1 MHETTGV
8 QVLGRRFAAAVAA
21 VAMITVGLAP
31 TAHADNTT
39 MDYTA
44 LRNGWDANEPS
55 LSPGQ
60 VSSGHFGQV
69 FNTTLQGQIYGQPL
83 IAGNTVIVATQDD
96 FVYGTDATTG
106 AIQWQRSVGRP
117 EPATATAC
125 ADVTPNYGVTATPV
139 IDSVSGTV
147 YVVARSWDGSNLNSA
162 GYSVHALD
170 IHTGVERAGWPVP
183 VAGNATNDATTA
195 FDPIH
200 INSRPG
206 LLLLNGWVYFAFG
219 SMCDQATYKGWVG
232 GVSTSNGQMR
242 LWTDEPGSF
251 TSGGIWQS
259 GGGLMSDGNGRVFV
273 ATGNGDVP
281 PPGPGNAPPGQL
293 GNSVVRLSQQ
303 ADGSLVAADFFA
315 PSNAASLNVLDL
327 DLGSGGP
334 VGLPDSFGVPGHP
347 HLLVSGSKEGRVFLL
362 DRDKLGGE
370 AQGPG
375 GTDAVVAETP
385 VLSNGVYGHAAAW
398 PGDGGYIYI
407 NAGLIRAFR
416 VSTDLAGNTSLIQVG
431 ATKEADYRSASPII
445 TSTGTTS
452 GSALMWMIAGP
463 LNGAPTAELRAYGT
477 VPQGS
482 QLPLVFRA
490 PIGTATKFSV
500 PVANNGRV
508 YVGNLD
514 GHLLGFGAVPAW
526 SLVPSQVGG
535 TSSTLMANAML
546 SATDGWSVGS
556 YSDGTATWPLTEH
569 WNGSTWNIVVPQ
581 RGGSSSTLTSVAAVS
596 SSNVWAAGSYV
607 DGAGKRW
614 PLTEH
619 WNGTSWQNVVPP
631 RGGST
636 SLFSGISATASNDV
650 WAVGSFNDASGAA
663 RPLTEHWN
671 GSSWK
676 VVVPPWGGSSSV
688 LNSVKAISAS
698 DVWAVG
704 TYYDSAGKARPFSE
718 HWNGSTWAIVV
729 PQEGGVTSS
738 LSSVSGVA
746 SNDVWAVGSY
756 QDGSAITWPL
766 TEHWNG
772 TSWQIVVPPPGG
784 TTSAYTTVAAI
795 SATDVWAAGWFH
807 DSAGVTRPLS
817 GHWNGTSW
825 DVVLPIMGG
834 ISSTINGLAVT
845 GPNNVWATGSYNNA
859 QGIALPLTERY
870 SY

>member
-1 MHETTGV
+1 
-8 QVLGRRFAAAVAA
+8 
-21 VAMITVGLAP
+21 
-31 TAHADNTT
+31 
-39 MDYTA
+39 
-44 LRNGWDANEPS
+44 
-55 LSPGQ
+55 
-60 VSSGHFGQV
+60 
-69 FNTTLQGQIYGQPL
+69 
-83 IAGNTVIVATQDD
+83 
-96 FVYGTDATTG
+96 
-106 AIQWQRSVGRP
+106 
-117 EPATATAC
+117 
-125 ADVTPNYGVTATPV
+125 
-139 IDSVSGTV
+139 
-147 YVVARSWDGSNLNSA
+147 
-162 GYSVHALD
+162 
-170 IHTGVERAGWPVP
+170 
-183 VAGNATNDATTA
+183 
-195 FDPIH
+195 
-200 INSRPG
+200 
-206 LLLLNGWVYFAFG
+206 
-219 SMCDQATYKGWVG
+219 
-232 GVSTSNGQMR
+232 
-242 LWTDEPGSF
+242 
-251 TSGGIWQS
+251 
-259 GGGLMSDGNGRVFV
+259 MSDGNGRVFV
-273 ATGNGDVP
+273 ATGNGGVP

-416 VSTDLAGNTSLIQVG
+416 VFTDLAGNTSLIQVG

-845 GPNNVWATGSYNNA
+845 GPNDVWATGSYNNA
-859 QGIALPLTERY
+859 QSIALPLTERY

>member
-1 MHETTGV
+1 MQGMTRF
-8 QVLGRRFAAAVAA
+8 QLLGRTVAAAVTAA
-21 VAMITVGLAP
+21 TLIAVGLAP
-31 TAHADNTT
+31 VAHADNTT
-39 MDYTA
+39 MDYTS

-69 FNTTLQGQIYGQPL
+69 FNTTLQGQIYAQPL

-96 FVYGTDATTG
+96 LVYGTDANTG
-106 AIQWQRSVGRP
+106 LIQWQQSVGRP

-125 ADVTPNYGVTATPV
+125 DDITPNYGVTATPV
-139 IDSVSGTV
+139 IDSASGTI

-162 GYSVHALD
+162 SYSVHALD
-170 IHTGVERAGWPVP
+170 IHTGVERPGWPVP
-183 VAGNATNDATTA
+183 IAGNATNNATTV

-206 LLLLNGWVYFAFG
+206 LLLLNGWVYFGFG

-232 GVSTSNGQMR
+232 GVSTSSGQMR
-242 LWTDEPGSF
+242 LWTDEPGSY

-259 GGGLMSDGNGRVFV
+259 GAALMSDGNGRLFA

-281 PPGPGNAPPGQL
+281 PPGPGSAPPSQL
-293 GNSVVRLSQQ
+293 GNSIVRLAQQ

-315 PSNAASLNVLDL
+315 PTNAASLNDLDL

-347 HLLVSGSKEGRVFLL
+347 HLLIAGSKEGRVYLL
-362 DRDKLGGE
+362 DRDNLGGE

-375 GTDAVVAETP
+375 ATDAVVAETA
-385 VLSNGVYGHAAAW
+385 LLGNGVYAHAAAW
-398 PGDGGYIYI
+398 PGDGGYVYI
-407 NAGLIRAFR
+407 NAGYLRAFR
-416 VSTDLAGNTSLIQVG
+416 VSTDQSGTTSLVQVG
-431 ATKEADYRSASPII
+431 SAGPADYRSASPII
-445 TSTGTTS
+445 TSAGTSS

-463 LNGAPTAELRAYGT
+463 LSGAPTAELRAYGT
-477 VPQGS
+477 VPQGA

-500 PVANNGRV
+500 PVANNGHI
-508 YVGNLD
+508 YVGSLD

-526 SLVPSQVGG
+526 SLVPSQAGG
-535 TSSTLMANAML
+535 ASSTLSASAMV
-546 SATDGWSVGS
+546 SPTDGWSVGS
-556 YSDGTATWPLTEH
+556 YSDGTTTWPLTEH
-569 WNGSTWNIVVPQ
+569 WSGSAWNIVVPQ
-581 RGGSSSTLTSVAAVS
+581 RGGLSSTLTSVAAVS
-596 SSNVWAAGSYV
+596 SSNAWAAGSYV

-619 WNGTSWQNVVPP
+619 WNGTSWLNVVPP

-636 SLFSGISATASNDV
+636 SLFNGISATASNDV
-650 WAVGSFNDASGAA
+650 WAVGSFNDVNGA

-671 GSSWK
+671 GSSWN
-676 VVVPPWGGSSSV
+676 VVVPPKGGSSSV
-688 LNSVKAISAS
+688 LNSVKAISRS

-704 TYYDSAGKARPFSE
+704 TYYDIAGKARPFSE
-718 HWNGSTWAIVV
+718 HWNGTTWAVVV
-729 PQEGGVTSS
+729 PQLGGVTSS
-738 LSSVSGVA
+738 LSNVAAVS

-756 QDGSAITWPL
+756 VDGAGVTWPL
-766 TEHWNG
+766 SEHWNG
-772 TSWQIVVPPPGG
+772 TSWKIVVPPPGG
-784 TTSAYTTVAAI
+784 STSAYTAVAAI
-795 SATDVWAAGWFH
+795 SANDVWAAGWFH

-817 GHWNGTSW
+817 AHWNGTTW
-825 DVVLPIMGG
+825 NVVVPIVGG
-834 ISSTINGLAVT
+834 TSSTINGLAVT
-845 GPNNVWATGSYNNA
+845 GSNNVWATGSYNNA